1 MTTFWGR
8 GADQECRATWVR
20 LLMLWFYSPPP
31 PVQTSQWDTAGLVRH
46 HCSTDTAA
54 VAKIH
59 IDKLAHIQ
67 IWQDGMSLLQILQ
80 ASTDQLIVWLPPF
93 LWSLF
98 LFLASSFLLQAP
110 ISMHKHRSSVLS
122 GSLSPSQVIF
132 SLLNETFMTQVCG
145 PKYNECCCHW
155 KGCIIHRPEEVKHI
169 GWKQA
174 PLSNQF
180 GLNSVTALKI
190 LRRKVPR
197 RNPQEGTTSFAFP
210 GTTRVSVGLSCLVY
224 LLNTQS
230 LTVAQ
235 PHVNTAL
242 FIFRLQLPSVVW
254 PTAELLL
261 FF

>member
-1 MTTFWGR
+1 MWHFLAHGW
-8 GADQECRATWVR
+8 
-20 LLMLWFYSPPP
+20 LLFQSVPHLF
-31 PVQTSQWDTAGLVRH
+31 TSTEGGEQIKSAERPGLGYLCCGFTAHLPLCRH
-46 HCSTDTAA
+46 HSGTQRDLSDTTAA
-54 VAKIH
+54 QILLQWPRF
-59 IDKLAHIQ
+59 ILINLAHIQ
-67 IWQDGMSLLQILQ
+67 IRQDGMSLLQILQ

-155 KGCIIHRPEEVKHI
+155 KGCIIHMPGEVKHI

-190 LRRKVPR
+190 LRRK
-197 RNPQEGTTSFAFP
+197 GST
-210 GTTRVSVGLSCLVY
+210 
-224 LLNTQS
+224 
-230 LTVAQ
+230 
-235 PHVNTAL
+235 
-242 FIFRLQLPSVVW
+242 
-254 PTAELLL
+254 
-261 FF
+261 